1 MDSNRAMEKNLAI
14 IAADDNAL
22 EPLFA
27 PTGRLRRQRGLSR
40 GDVIQTFQYAF
51 ELIGGT
57 PRLAL
62 WADANQTEF
71 YKIYGRLLPSS
82 NSQELDGPQEMIV
95 KHVLAPPQYDASQSN
110 RAHLPAPDDI
120 PALPQP
126 SAEVGT
132 AGRAQ
137 ARRKDRGDDK

>member
-1 MDSNRAMEKNLAI
+1 MDSNAQMQKNLAT
-14 IAADDNAL
+14 IAASD

-27 PTGRLRRQRGLSR
+27 PTGRIRRQRGLTR
-40 GDVIQTFQYAF
+40 GDVIQTFNLAF

-95 KHVLAPPQYDASQSN
+95 KHVLAPPNYDASESN
-110 RAHLPAPDDI
+110 RAQLQAPDDI
-120 PALPQP
+120 PTLPR
-126 SAEVGT
+126 AEAAVG
-132 AGRAQ
+132 AFGRSQ
-137 ARRKDRGDDK
+137 ARGKNGRDDQ